1 MATRAAILKKRQSW
15 FLKGRKFK
23 MGAMPFESPKTRIF
37 FLLKSIYWA
46 GNHCSN
52 KFLPTLLRKSFFW
65 VKIPFLAIL

>member
-1 MATRAAILKKRQSW
+1 
-15 FLKGRKFK
+15 